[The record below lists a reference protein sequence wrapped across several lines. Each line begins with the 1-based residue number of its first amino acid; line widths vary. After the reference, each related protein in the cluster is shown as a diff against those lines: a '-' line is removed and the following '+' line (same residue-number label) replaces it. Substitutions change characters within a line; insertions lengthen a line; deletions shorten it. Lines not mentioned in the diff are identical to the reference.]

1 MPAVPSGPPRKP
13 IDSAMAPDIRP
24 GEVFDSP
31 CLIQMET
38 PEQQGQLPAN
48 FDSLPKEEQ
57 ERLKARYRFL
67 GIRLRGDVVGRTT
80 PLTRQTLDVP

>member
-1 MPAVPSGPPRKP
+1 MPVSAASPPDRRQPS
-13 IDSAMAPDIRP
+13 ALAPDIRP

-38 PEQQGQLPAN
+38 PEQQGTLPEN
-48 FDSLPKEEQ
+48 FFSLTKEQQ
-57 ERLKARYRFL
+57 EYYKARYRFL
-67 GIRLRGDVVGRTT
+67 GIRIRGDVVGGTT